1 MSAKQQLASQTAA
14 LTLAFALSLIP
25 GIHAFALQGFA
36 IVVLIFFT
44 LKRLKKQKI
53 HHIVPDSDS
62 LEMALLTFGFFF
74 LIACTGALNSPF
86 FVLSF
91 IHLFF
96 LSLTTT
102 PLVSLAVVTET
113 IVLYVVQNH
122 QLTSQELFLLLPL
135 PLTLIIFIFARQQY
149 SELQKTTHILE
160 KESQELVD
168 TKKAELSFEQ
178 YLSSS
183 LTPQLTTL
191 RSMIASENASVE
203 DVLNRITLIEE
214 ATQTIVEKI
223 RTTE

>member
-74 LIACTGALNSPF
+74 LIACTGAVNSPF

-96 LSLTTT
+96 LSLSTS
-102 PLVSLAVVTET
+102 PFVSLVVVTET
-113 IVLYVVQNH
+113 IILYVVQNH

-135 PLTLIIFIFARQQY
+135 PLTLVIFIFARQQH
-149 SELQKTTHILE
+149 SELQKTAHILE
-160 KESQELVD
+160 KESKELVD
-168 TKKAELSFEQ
+168 TKKAELSFEE
-178 YLSSS
+178 YLGTS

-191 RSMIASENASVE
+191 KAMIASQNTAIE
-203 DVLNRITLIEE
+203 DILNHITLIEE
-214 ATQTIVEKI
+214 ATQAIVQRIKS
-223 RTTE
+223 TE

>member
-25 GIHAFALQGFA
+25 GIHTFALQGFA
-36 IVVLIFFT
+36 IVVLIFFA

-53 HHIVPDSDS
+53 HHIIPDSDS

-74 LIACTGALNSPF
+74 LIACTGTVNSPF

-96 LSLTTT
+96 LSLSTS
-102 PLVSLAVVTET
+102 PLVSLVVVTET
-113 IVLYVVQNH
+113 IILYVVQNH
-122 QLTSQELFLLLPL
+122 QLTSQELFSLLPL
-135 PLTLIIFIFARQQY
+135 PLTLVIFIFARQQY
-149 SELQKTTHILE
+149 GELQKTTHILE

-168 TKKAELSFEQ
+168 TKRAELSFEQ

-183 LTPQLTTL
+183 LTPQLITL
-191 RSMIASENASVE
+191 KSMITSENTSVE
-203 DVLNRITLIEE
+203 SILNQITLIEE
-214 ATQTIVEKI
+214 ATQAIIEKI
-223 RTTE
+223 KKTE

>member
-36 IVVLIFFT
+36 IVVLIFFA

-74 LIACTGALNSPF
+74 LIACTGAVNSPF

-96 LSLTTT
+96 LSLSTT

-135 PLTLIIFIFARQQY
+135 PLTLVIFIFARQQY
-149 SELQKTTHILE
+149 SELQKATHILE

-168 TKKAELSFEQ
+168 AKKAELTFEQ

-183 LTPQLTTL
+183 LIPQLITVK
-191 RSMIASENASVE
+191 SMIASQNTAIE
-203 DVLNRITLIEE
+203 DILNQITLIEE
-214 ATQTIVEKI
+214 ATQAIIQKI
-223 RTTE
+223 KSIE